1 MTEKQTESLS
11 AFMDGESDE
20 LSLRRLLKDTANEPE
35 LKAAYGRYH
44 QARAA
49 MDDETASFASLDI
62 SASIS
67 AAIADEAAHTPSKK
81 PIFKALA
88 GLSVAASVAF
98 AIVVGARF
106 NPLMETGVQQFADK
120 GAEEKIVAPSMPVGK
135 PVGTIT
141 SPSMIAQ
148 SGNNLEGVDEKQLQ
162 QAQERLNSYLKR
174 HAQDSALGQGRTTMP
189 FARVV
194 NFEKTAPQKGNQ

>member
-11 AFMDGESDE
+11 AFMDGQSDE
-20 LSLRRLLKDTANEPE
+20 LSLRRLLKDTANDAE
-35 LKAAYGRYH
+35 LKATWGRYH
-44 QARAA
+44 QARAT
-49 MDDETASFASLDI
+49 MDAETAPFAKLDI
-62 SASIS
+62 SADVSS
-67 AAIADEAAHTPSKK
+67 FIADEAPLKPASK
-81 PIFKALA
+81 PIFKTFA

-106 NPLMETGVQQFADK
+106 NPLMDHNAQLADK
-120 GAEEKIVAPSMPVGK
+120 GQETDVKIVAPSIPRG
-135 PVGTIT
+135 PIS

-148 SGNNLEGVDEKQLQ
+148 SGNLEGVDEQQLQ

-174 HAQDSALGQGRTTMP
+174 HAQDSALGQGRTAMP

-194 NFEKTAPQKGNQ
+194 NFEKTSPQKVNE

>member
-11 AFMDGESDE
+11 AFMDGQSDE
-20 LSLRRLLKDTANEPE
+20 LGLRRLLKDTANDAE
-35 LKAAYGRYH
+35 LKATRGRFH
-44 QARAA
+44 QAKAT
-49 MDDETASFASLDI
+49 MDAETAPFAKFDI
-62 SASIS
+62 SSEVS
-67 AAIADEAAHTPSKK
+67 SLIADEAPLKPASK
-81 PIFKALA
+81 PIFKTFA

-106 NPLMETGVQQFADK
+106 NPLMDHSAQLADK
-120 GAEEKIVAPSMPVGK
+120 GADTEVKIVAPSIPRG
-135 PVGTIT
+135 PIS

-148 SGNNLEGVDEKQLQ
+148 SGNLEGVDEKQLQ

-174 HAQDSALGQGRTTMP
+174 HAQDSALGQGRTAMP

-194 NFEKTAPQKGNQ
+194 NFEKTAPQKGN